1 MHANKMKL
9 YHYTKFSNFCS
20 IWILQKLKFSEWTN
34 SNDVYEREKIYNFTQ
49 HSKEYK
55 GKMFPSEVFRQF
67 VQNVFKEVEHY
78 KQISF
83 CLDYKEFEGFASP
96 MMWGHY
102 ARDYQRSG
110 VCLEIDSSKIKFPQ
124 SSKIYWKKV
133 SYRKNLMP
141 THVGGVDVG
150 MRNAAELFVVK
161 NRDNL
166 FFKKHWH
173 WKYENEYRIVSKE
186 CEELDISGAIT
197 SVYVLG
203 GDNVTLQSVSRIIMD
218 SEKVGFLNIGGLKS
232 LRLNSMNLYDY
243 NSIQEEIKYIN
254 EKGGLS

>member
-1 MHANKMKL
+1 MKL
-9 YHYTKFSNFCS
+9 YHYTTFTNFCS
-20 IWILQKLKFSEWTN
+20 IWIQQKLKFSGWTN
-34 SNDVYEREKIYNFTQ
+34 CNDVYEREKMYNFTLQ
-49 HSKEYK
+49 SKEYK
-55 GKMFPSEVFRQF
+55 GKRFSDEVFRQF
-67 VQNVFKEVEHY
+67 TQNVFKEVELY
-78 KQISF
+78 RQISF
-83 CLDYKEFEGFASP
+83 CLDYKDIKGYASP

-124 SSKIYWKKV
+124 IPKIYRKKV
-133 SYRKNLMP
+133 SYRKNLTP
-141 THVGGVDVG
+141 THVGGVDAE
-150 MRNAAELFVVK
+150 MKNAAELFVVK
-161 NRDNL
+161 NRNNL

-203 GDNVTLQSVSRIIMD
+203 EDDVTLQSVNRIIMD
-218 SEKVGFLNIGGLKS
+218 SEKVGFLNVGGLKS

-254 EKGGLS
+254 EIGGLS

>member
-1 MHANKMKL
+1 MKL
-9 YHYTKFSNFCS
+9 YHYTTFTNFCS
-20 IWILQKLKFSEWTN
+20 IWIQQKLKFSGWTN
-34 SNDVYEREKIYNFTQ
+34 CNDVYEREKMYNFTLQ
-49 HSKEYK
+49 SKEYK
-55 GKMFPSEVFRQF
+55 GKRFSDEVFRQF
-67 VQNVFKEVEHY
+67 TQNVFKEVELY
-78 KQISF
+78 RQISF
-83 CLDYKEFEGFASP
+83 CLDYKDIKGYASP

-110 VCLEIDSSKIKFPQ
+110 VCLELDSSKIVFPT
-124 SSKIYWKKV
+124 SRKIFKKKV
-133 SYRKNLMP
+133 SYRRDLMA
-141 THVGGVDVG
+141 THVGGVDAEREDAAQTFVIEN
-150 MRNAAELFVVK
+150 RN
-161 NRDNL
+161 NL
-166 FFKKHWH
+166 FFRKHWH

-203 GDNVTLQSVSRIIMD
+203 EDDVTLQSVNRIIMD
-218 SEKVGFLNIGGLKS
+218 SEKVGFLNVGGLKS

>member
-1 MHANKMKL
+1 MKL
-9 YHYTKFSNFCS
+9 YHYTTFTNFCS
-20 IWILQKLKFSEWTN
+20 IWIQQKLKFSGWTN
-34 SNDVYEREKIYNFTQ
+34 CNDVYEREKMYNFTLQ
-49 HSKEYK
+49 SKEYK
-55 GKMFPSEVFRQF
+55 GKRFSDEVFRQF
-67 VQNVFKEVEHY
+67 TQNVFKEVELY
-78 KQISF
+78 RQISF
-83 CLDYKEFEGFASP
+83 CLDYKDINGYASP

-110 VCLEIDSSKIKFPQ
+110 VCLELDSSKIVFPT
-124 SSKIYWKKV
+124 SRKIFKKKV
-133 SYRKNLMP
+133 SYRRDLMA
-141 THVGGVDVG
+141 THVGGVDAE
-150 MRNAAELFVVK
+150 REDAAQTFVIE

-166 FFKKHWH
+166 FFRKHWH

-203 GDNVTLQSVSRIIMD
+203 EDDVTLQSVNRIIMD
-218 SEKVGFLNIGGLKS
+218 SEKVGFLNVGGLKS

-254 EKGGLS
+254 EIGGLS

>member
-1 MHANKMKL
+1 MKL
-9 YHYTKFSNFCS
+9 YHYTTFTNFCS
-20 IWILQKLKFSEWTN
+20 IWIQQKLKFSGWTN
-34 SNDVYEREKIYNFTQ
+34 CNDVYEREKMYNFTLQ
-49 HSKEYK
+49 SKEYK
-55 GKMFPSEVFRQF
+55 GKRFSDEVFRQF
-67 VQNVFKEVEHY
+67 TQNVFKEVELY
-78 KQISF
+78 RQISF
-83 CLDYKEFEGFASP
+83 CLDYKDIKGYASP

-110 VCLEIDSSKIKFPQ
+110 VCLELDSSKIVFPT
-124 SSKIYWKKV
+124 SRKIFKKKV
-133 SYRKNLMP
+133 SYRRDLMA
-141 THVGGVDVG
+141 THVGGVDAE
-150 MRNAAELFVVK
+150 REDAAQTFVIE

-166 FFKKHWH
+166 FFRKHWH

-203 GDNVTLQSVSRIIMD
+203 EDDVTLQSVNRIIMD
-218 SEKVGFLNIGGLKS
+218 SEKVGFLNVGGLKS

-254 EKGGLS
+254 EIGGLS